1 MKRDR
6 AVIYKDF
13 YTNRFSAVKAVI
25 IVYLDSAIEDFFTQY
40 PFNSKNFKD
49 YDHKKMLK
57 HIVFDL
63 CRIMGDAGF
72 RLYELLTD
80 YVDDIYNRNE
90 IKQCVIAVL
99 DNIKLTDIN

>member
-13 YTNRFSAVKAVI
+13 YTNKFSAVKAVI
-25 IVYLDSAIEDFFTQY
+25 VVYLDAAFEDFFNQY

-49 YDHKKMLK
+49 YDHDKMLK

-72 RLYELLTD
+72 D
-80 YVDDIYNRNE
+80 YVDDVYNRNE
-90 IKQCVIAVL
+90 IEQCARAVL
-99 DNIKLTDIN
+99 DNIKLTDVN

>member
-13 YTNRFSAVKAVI
+13 YTNKFSAVKAVI
-25 IVYLDSAIEDFFTQY
+25 VVYLDAAFEDFFNQY

-49 YDHKKMLK
+49 YDHDKMLK

-63 CRIMGDAGF
+63 CRIMGDALELF
-72 RLYELLTD
+72 LIILNLQMLIKIDERLRYF
-80 YVDDIYNRNE
+80 
-90 IKQCVIAVL
+90 
-99 DNIKLTDIN
+99 